1 MDEILEEGFKENLA
15 KKILPILT
23 GAGMIA
29 TVGGMGYG
37 AVKLTCKSAKDL
49 AKSIN
54 DIVKYEKEKQYKF
67 NCEGNTL
74 VYDEANNT
82 LKVNGKELA
91 IKENYFPY

>member
-23 GAGMIA
+23 SAGMIA
-29 TVGGMGYG
+29 TIGGLGYG
-37 AVKLTCKSAKDL
+37 TVKFMGKTAKDL

-54 DIVKYEKEKQYKF
+54 EIVKYEKEKQYKF
-67 NCEGNTL
+67 KCEGNTL

-82 LKVNGKELA
+82 LKVNGKEVA
-91 IKENYFPY
+91 IVENYFPY